1 MAILVLIAF
10 QAADLVFKL
19 PDLLLQFDDFL
30 FCGIGTRFVI
40 SDFLSRIRKY
50 RFISLLD
57 LMKLFRILALHF
69 RHLGF
74 QFFKLVEE
82 PAPLISAH
90 ENHLLVSCIYIFDT
104 KVKTPFGFWRHFH
117 FFLFD

>member
-30 FCGIGTRFVI
+30 FCGIGTRFMI
-40 SDFLSRIRKY
+40 PDFFSRIRKH
-50 RFISLLD
+50 RFISLFD
-57 LMKLFRILALHF
+57 LMELFRISALHF

-74 QFFKLVEE
+74 QFFKLFEE
-82 PAPLISAH
+82 PAPVISTH
-90 ENHLLVSCIYIFDT
+90 ENHLLVSCIYYST
-104 KVKTPFGFWRHFH
+104 RR
-117 FFLFD
+117 